1 MMTWR
6 ACSVLGSVVVLACSM
21 PAIGAIAAAAA
32 RTPCH
37 GLVLGCSRSIE
48 WQAHAVKRSKVTR
61 ALDGLRI
68 GPATTVISP
77 QELQTLLGGNVP
89 ESRENTQKALEEV
102 EIEVRAPPGVPER
115 PLQAQIPLGLA
126 GLLWGIRHPRQ
137 AWRLFPPVLG

>member
-21 PAIGAIAAAAA
+21 PAIGATAAAAA

-37 GLVLGCSRSIE
+37 GLVLGSSRSIE
-48 WQAHAVKRSKVTR
+48 WHAVKRSKVTR
-61 ALDGLRI
+61 ALNGLKI

-77 QELQTLLGGNVP
+77 QELQTLLGRNVP
-89 ESRENTQKALEEV
+89 ESRENAQKALDEV

-115 PLQAQIPLGLA
+115 PLQGQIPLGLA
-126 GLLWGIRHPRQ
+126 GLPWGIRHPTQ
-137 AWRLFPPVLG
+137 AWRLFLPVLG

>member
-37 GLVLGCSRSIE
+37 GLVLGRSR
-48 WQAHAVKRSKVTR
+48 
-61 ALDGLRI
+61 LRI

-126 GLLWGIRHPRQ
+126 GLLWGIRHPSQ
-137 AWRLFPPVLG
+137 AWRLFLPVLG

>member
-6 ACSVLGSVVVLACSM
+6 ACSVLDSVVVLACSM

-48 WQAHAVKRSKVTR
+48 WQAQAVKRSKVTR

-68 GPATTVISP
+68 GPAATVISQ
-77 QELQTLLGGNVP
+77 QELQTLFGGNES
-89 ESRENTQKALEEV
+89 ESREITTQALEKWV
-102 EIEVRAPPGVPER
+102 I
-115 PLQAQIPLGLA
+115 
-126 GLLWGIRHPRQ
+126 
-137 AWRLFPPVLG
+137 